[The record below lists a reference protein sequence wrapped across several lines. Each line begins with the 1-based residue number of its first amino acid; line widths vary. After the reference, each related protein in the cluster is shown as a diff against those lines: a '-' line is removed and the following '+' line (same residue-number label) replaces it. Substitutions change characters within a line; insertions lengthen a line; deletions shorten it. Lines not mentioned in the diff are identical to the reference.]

1 MSQVIILFAVSLLF
15 LVVSASFLLKF
26 VERLASK
33 IRISPLIIGTTLIA
47 IGTSLPE
54 TSVAISSIS
63 QNIPSISFGDIIGSN
78 IANICLILGV
88 GILFFPI
95 RVGTQKTQKNNL
107 ILLLLTIAFIAFTF
121 LPQTVRSS
129 LGIFL
134 LVFYIGFLIV
144 EIIWGEIGSL
154 HEDKKAIQKMHKERE
169 SPIIL
174 LFGVGVSLA
183 GIIFSSKYLV
193 SSTVSFSKILGV
205 SSEIIGLSI
214 IALGTS
220 LPELATTIASGVR
233 KDWKLLYGDIQG
245 SNIYN
250 LSVIGAILLTF
261 SKAGYTIDLFSLGF
275 MGVTTLIIIFL
286 SHFYEGRTIP
296 RLFGLMFLGAY
307 AAYLFKIFQIQV
319 W

>member
-1 MSQVIILFAVSLLF
+1 MSEVFILFGVSLLF
-15 LVVSASFLLKF
+15 LILSANFLLKF

-78 IANICLILGV
+78 IANVSLILGI

-95 RVGTQKTQKNNL
+95 RIGTEKTQKNNL
-107 ILLLLTIAFIAFTF
+107 VLLLVTIAFVVLQF
-121 LPQTVRSS
+121 LPQTIRHSF
-129 LGIFL
+129 GILL
-134 LVFYIGFLIV
+134 LVFYIVFLII
-144 EIIWGEIGSL
+144 EIIWGKIGSL
-154 HEDKKAIQKMHKERE
+154 HEDKKAIGKMQKERGN
-169 SPIIL
+169 PILL
-174 LFGVGVSLA
+174 LFGVIVSLI

-193 SSTVSFSKILGV
+193 SSAVTISKVLGV
-205 SSEIIGLSI
+205 SAEVIGLSV

-220 LPELATTIASGVR
+220 LPELATTIASGIK

-250 LSVIGAILLTF
+250 LSVIGAILMTF
-261 SKAGYTIDLFSLGF
+261 SKSDYAIDLFSLCF
-275 MGVTTLIIIFL
+275 MAATTVAIIFL
-286 SHFYEGRTIP
+286 SYKYEGRTIP
-296 RLFGLMFLGAY
+296 RFFGLLFLGSY
-307 AAYLFKIFQIQV
+307 VFYIIRIY
-319 W
+319 

>member
-1 MSQVIILFAVSLLF
+1 M
-15 LVVSASFLLKF
+15 
-26 VERLASK
+26 
-33 IRISPLIIGTTLIA
+33 
-47 IGTSLPE
+47 
-54 TSVAISSIS
+54 
-63 QNIPSISFGDIIGSN
+63 
-78 IANICLILGV
+78 
-88 GILFFPI
+88 
-95 RVGTQKTQKNNL
+95 GTQKTQKNNI
-107 ILLLLTIAFIAFTF
+107 ILLLLTIAFIVLTF
-121 LPQTVRSS
+121 VPQPVRST

-134 LVFYIGFLIV
+134 LVFYVGFFVV

-154 HEDKKAIQKMHKERE
+154 HEDKKAIQKMHKERQN
-169 SPIIL
+169 PIIL

-205 SSEIIGLSI
+205 STEIIGLTV

-220 LPELATTIASGVR
+220 LPELATTIASGIR

-261 SKAGYTIDLFSLGF
+261 SKTEYAIDLFSLGF
-275 MGVTTLIIIFL
+275 MGATTLIIIFL
-286 SHFYEGRTIP
+286 SHHFEGRTIP

-307 AAYLFKIFQIQV
+307 AVYIFKIFGIQV
-319 W
+319 F